1 MGVGKKP
8 RPDYNLADW
17 VLSRFTQQEQQ
28 AMDEA
33 AKRAVQA
40 AELMV
45 QGKIDQAMN
54 QFNS

>member
-1 MGVGKKP
+1 MGKKP

>member
-17 VLSRFTQQEQQ
+17 VLSRFTQDEQK
-28 AMDEA
+28 ALGEA